1 MYEYECLKCRLQLVV
16 LEMEDW
22 ESKTY
27 LSAIAISHFPL
38 SNAVIK
44 ITGKI
49 LEISLQLLVEILE
62 TNHTATIGC
71 KKDDRK

>member
-1 MYEYECLKCRLQLVV
+1 
-16 LEMEDW
+16 MEDW

-49 LEISLQLLVEILE
+49 LEILLQLLVEILK
-62 TNHTATIGC
+62 TQSNCNYRLQKGLPKVAATIGC
-71 KKDDRK
+71 